1 MIPTDPAK
9 RQEMVDRAYALGYG
23 YEQKYGCCSQCVLA
37 AIQDVFALGDA
48 EVLDAIIKASHPLA
62 GGGAITTRG
71 TCGALN
77 GGMMA
82 ISYRYGRARQDFDKG
97 LGMEGFEVTKRLFD
111 RFVAEFGS
119 PICADV
125 QTKLFGR
132 SYDFWNPN
140 EYAAFEAAGGH
151 RDKCPSVVGRAAR
164 WTAEVLLDE
173 EARRRAA
180 G

>member
-1 MIPTDPAK
+1 MSAMDSAK
-9 RQEMVDRAYALGYG
+9 RQEMIDRAYSLGYT

-37 AIQDVFALGDA
+37 AIDDVFGLGIDQ
-48 EVLDAIIKASHPLA
+48 VFKASHSLA

-82 ISYRYGRARQDFDKG
+82 ISARYGRDRQNFDKG
-97 LGMEGFEVTKRLFD
+97 LYMEAFVPAKKLFD

-119 PICADV
+119 PICGDV

-132 SYDFWNPN
+132 SYDFWKP
-140 EYAAFEAAGGH
+140 EEFAAFEAAGGH

-164 WTAEVLLDE
+164 WTAEILLEE
-173 EARRRAA
+173 EAQRRAA
-180 G
+180 KR